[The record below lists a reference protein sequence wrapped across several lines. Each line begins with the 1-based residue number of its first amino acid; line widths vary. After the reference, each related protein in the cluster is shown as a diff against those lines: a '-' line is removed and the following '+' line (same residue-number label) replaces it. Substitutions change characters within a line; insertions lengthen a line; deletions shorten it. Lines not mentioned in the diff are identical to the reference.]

1 MAGEIKF
8 RLDQIKKVLSDKTLA
23 QTGFS
28 FFVQTTPRKT
38 GNAQNNTDLV
48 GNTIYADYKY
58 AQRLD
63 NGWSKQAPKGMTG
76 PTIKHVQEYIKRQ
89 EKK

>member
-8 RLDQIKKVLSDKTLA
+8 RLDQIKKDLNDKKLA
-23 QTGFS
+23 QTGFT

-38 GNAQNNTDLV
+38 GNAQNSTDLV

-63 NGWSKQAPKGMTG
+63 NGWSKQAPRGMTE
-76 PTIKHVQEYIKRQ
+76 PTMKHVQQYIKRQ
-89 EKK
+89 ENK